1 MANEFLLTKTDDLLA
16 VSSFVNDHFESEG
29 KPLKVVITQRNNGTM
44 PMRALWAMW
53 MVDIAKYQASRGAV
67 MPILA
72 PETQS
77 DGSIG
82 WKTIGSRP
90 FNENDAHEA
99 YTKLCLGCDERGIRY
114 SWAVNSDTYEGRKV
128 ADIGQKLHAMQK
140 FHQFCVENAIPI
152 RIPDRSEYQELQN
165 KQDGK

>member
-1 MANEFLLTKTDDLLA
+1 MANEFLLTNTDDLLA
-16 VSSFVNDHFESEG
+16 VSSFVNDHFDNEG

-53 MVDIAKYQASRGAV
+53 MVDIAKYQARRGAT

-72 PETQS
+72 PKTNS
-77 DGSIG
+77 DGSVG

-90 FNENDAHEA
+90 FDEKDAHEA
-99 YTKLCLGCDERGIRY
+99 YTKLCLGCDENGVRL
-114 SWAVNSDTYEGRKV
+114 SWAVNSDVYEGRKV
-128 ADIGQKLHAMQK
+128 ASISQKLHAMQK

-152 RIPDRSEYQELQN
+152 RIPERSEYQELQS
-165 KQDGK
+165 KQDGL